1 MPAKQSGADEWR
13 DRRAKHLAKLGC
25 ALLFGNVY
33 LPRYKQTRKV
43 ILNVINRVSVPCSFF
58 GVGIEFFV
66 LLLSLPTLET
76 DVPGNEQR
84 EETFQSGARADGGSV
99 YDFS

>member
-1 MPAKQSGADEWR
+1 MSGGTGGPHILR
-13 DRRAKHLAKLGC
+13 NLA
-25 ALLFGNVY
+25 ALYFLEIH
-33 LPRYKQTRKV
+33 LPRCKQTRKV

-58 GVGIEFFV
+58 GSVSNFCFV
-66 LLLSLPTLET
+66 VVPSTLET